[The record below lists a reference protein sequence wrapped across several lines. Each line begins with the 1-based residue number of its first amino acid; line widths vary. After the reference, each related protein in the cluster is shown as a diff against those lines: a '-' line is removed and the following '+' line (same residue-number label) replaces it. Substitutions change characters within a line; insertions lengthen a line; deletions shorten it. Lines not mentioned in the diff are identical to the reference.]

1 MATHPAPPAAPAPF
15 SADAAVVRALEA
27 RLRQRV
33 KGEVRFDEGSRAL
46 YATDSSNYRQVPI
59 GIVCPRDTDDV
70 VAAVAACREFG
81 APVLSRGAGTS
92 LAGQCCNVAVILDF
106 SRHLNRILTIDS
118 ARRQAR
124 VQPGVVLDR
133 LRDEAERVGLTFG
146 PDPATHR
153 WCTLGGMIGNN
164 SCGVHS
170 VMSGK
175 TDDNIDELD
184 VLTYDGLRM
193 RVGATTPAL
202 LEARVREGGRSGEI
216 YAGLARIRDRYGDL
230 VRARFPKIPRR
241 VSGYNLDFL
250 LPENGFHVA
259 RALVGSE
266 GTCVTILEATGR
278 LVPSPPCRSLLVLGF
293 DDIYLAADAVEEVT
307 AEGPIGLEGIDEL
320 LVRHSRKKNLNLKG
334 LDLLPGGRGWLY
346 VEFGADT
353 VAEAE
358 AKAARLMDR
367 LRSRPGAPTMR
378 LFRDPAETQHVWAVR
393 ESSLGATSFVPGE
406 GKNWEGWEDAAV
418 PPARLGEYLRRL
430 RRLMAEFHYSGSL
443 YGHFGQGCV
452 HTRINFDLK
461 TPDGIAAYRRF
472 VEEAADLVVEL
483 GGSISGEHGDGQSRG
498 ELLPR
503 MYGPEL
509 MEAFRA
515 FKALWDPE
523 NKMNPGKLVSPY
535 RLDEHLRVQQYN
547 PAEMRTHFAYP
558 VEGSLADAAMRCV
571 GVGKC
576 RKTDGGAMCP
586 SYMATGDEQHTTRGR
601 ARLLF
606 EMLQGEVITEG
617 FRSEAVKDALDLCL
631 SCKSCKSECPTGVD
645 MAAYKA
651 EFLAHYYDGR
661 RRPLRS
667 YAFGLINHWGAMAE
681 YVPRL
686 ANVFMTVPPFS
697 SLVKWALDVAPERRL
712 PTFAARSFRR
722 GFLAGQ
728 KQEARSK
735 KQEDQQSSG
744 AGPAPE
750 RRTLSEPRE
759 RRVEGRIPLA
769 SPEPAGRPF
778 GGGGSPESR
787 RVLLWPDCS
796 NNYFHPEVAHAAVAV
811 LESAGFAVDIPRVR
825 LCCGRPLYDHGML
838 TAARRRLVEI
848 LESLRDD
855 IEAGTPIVGL
865 EPSCVSVFRDELLRF
880 FPDDALARKLSQQ
893 TLFLT
898 EFLVKHGAVPDG
910 ALTGQAV
917 VHPHC
922 HERASLCLDDDIA
935 VLKKSGLDFT
945 VLDAGCCG
953 MAGAFGFERDHYA
966 VSMQVGERALLPAVR
981 DAASDTVIITN
992 GFSCREQ
999 ITQTTGRRVW
1009 HIAEL
1014 LARVLPPT
1022 RPSGA

>member
-1 MATHPAPPAAPAPF
+1 MATHPASPAAPAPF
-15 SADAAVVRALEA
+15 HAGAATHRALES
-27 RLRQRV
+27 RLRERV
-33 KGEVRFDEGSRAL
+33 KGEVRFDAGSRAL
-46 YATDSSNYRQVPI
+46 YATDSSNYRQVPV
-59 GIVCPRDTDDV
+59 GIICPRDADDV

-81 APVLSRGAGTS
+81 VPVLSRGAGTS

-106 SRHLNRILTIDS
+106 SRHCDAILGIDPE
-118 ARRQAR
+118 RRQAR

-133 LRDEAERVGLTFG
+133 LRDAAERVGLTFG

-153 WCTLGGMIGNN
+153 WCTIGGMIGNN

-184 VLTYDGLRM
+184 ILTYDGVRM
-193 RVGATTPAL
+193 RVGATPPEA
-202 LEARVREGGRSGEI
+202 LEARIREGGRIGEI

-250 LPENGFHVA
+250 LPENGFNVA

-266 GTCVTILEATGR
+266 GTCVTILEATAR

-293 DDIYLAADAVEEVT
+293 TDIYLAADAVEEVT
-307 AEGPIGLEGIDEL
+307 AAGPIGLEGVDEL
-320 LVRHSRKKNLNLKG
+320 LVRHSRKKNLNSSG
-334 LDLLPGGRGWLY
+334 LALLPEGQGWLY
-346 VEFGADT
+346 VEFGGGSA
-353 VAEAE
+353 VEAE
-358 AKAARLMDR
+358 AKAAGLMARLG
-367 LRSRPGAPTMR
+367 SRPDAPSMR
-378 LFRDPAETQHVWAVR
+378 LFRDAMETHHVWAVR
-393 ESSLGATSFVPGE
+393 ESALGATSFVPGE
-406 GKNWEGWEDAAV
+406 AKNWEGWEDAAV

-430 RRLMAEFHYSGSL
+430 RRLMAEYRYTGSL

-461 TPDGIAAYRRF
+461 TARGIALYRRF
-472 VEEAADLVVEL
+472 VEQAADLVIEL
-483 GGSISGEHGDGQSRG
+483 GGSLSGEHGDGQSRG

-503 MYGPEL
+503 MFGEEL
-509 MEAFRA
+509 MEAFRE
-515 FKALWDPE
+515 FKALWDPG
-523 NKMNPGKLVSPY
+523 NRMNPGKLISPY
-535 RLDEHLRVQQYN
+535 RLDEHLRVQQYH
-547 PAEMRTHFAYP
+547 PPDVRTHFAYP

-586 SYMATGDEQHTTRGR
+586 SYMATGEEQHSTRGR
-601 ARLLF
+601 ARLLY
-606 EMLQGEVITEG
+606 EMLQGEVVTEG

-651 EFLAHYYDGR
+651 EFLAHYYEGR

-686 ANVFMTVPPFS
+686 ANFFMRAPPFGAAI
-697 SLVKWALDVAPERRL
+697 KWALDVAPERSL
-712 PTFAARSFRR
+712 PAFASRSFRR
-722 GFLAGQ
+722 SF
-728 KQEARSK
+728 ES
-735 KQEDQQSSG
+735 
-744 AGPAPE
+744 
-750 RRTLSEPRE
+750 
-759 RRVEGRIPLA
+759 RVPD
-769 SPEPAGRPF
+769 
-778 GGGGSPESR
+778 PESR

-796 NNYFHPEVAHAAVAV
+796 NNYFHPEVARAAVSV
-811 LESAGFAVDIPRVR
+811 LEAAGYTVDIPRER

-848 LESLRDD
+848 LEALRGE

-880 FPDDALARKLSQQ
+880 FPDDPLAQKLSRQA
-893 TLFLT
+893 LFLT
-898 EFLVKHGAVPDG
+898 EFLVRAGKLPSGGMRGRAI
-910 ALTGQAV
+910 

-935 VLKKSGLDFT
+935 VLKATGLDLT

-953 MAGAFGFERDHYA
+953 MAGAFGFERDHFE
-966 VSMQVGERALLPAVR
+966 VSRTVGERVLLPAVR
-981 DAASDTVIITN
+981 AASPETYIVTN

-999 ITQTTGRRVW
+999 ITQMTGRRVW
-1009 HIAEL
+1009 HVAEV
-1014 LARVLPPT
+1014 LAKGLDRQ
-1022 RPSGA
+1022 A

>member
-1 MATHPAPPAAPAPF
+1 MATHPALFAAPLPF
-15 SADAAVVRALEA
+15 HAGADIVRALEA
-27 RLRQRV
+27 RLRQAV
-33 KGEVRFDEGSRAL
+33 TGEVQFDPASRAL

-59 GIVCPRDTDDV
+59 GIVCPRNMDDV
-70 VAAVAACREFG
+70 AATVAACREYG

-92 LAGQCCNVAVILDF
+92 LAGQCCNVAVVMDF
-106 SRHLNRILTIDS
+106 SRHLDRILAIDRE
-118 ARRQAR
+118 RRQAH

-184 VLTYDGLRM
+184 ILTYDGVRM
-193 RVGATTPAL
+193 RVGATPPDM
-202 LEARVREGGRSGEI
+202 LEAHIREGGRVGEI

-230 VRARFPKIPRR
+230 VRAQFPKIPRR

-250 LPENGFHVA
+250 LPENGFNVA

-266 GTCVTILEATGR
+266 GTCVTILEVTAR

-293 DDIYLAADAVEEVT
+293 ADIYLAADAIEAVT
-307 AEGPIGLEGIDEL
+307 DAGPIGLEGIDEL
-320 LVRHSRKKNLNLKG
+320 LVRHSRKKNLNAKG
-334 LDLLPGGRGWLY
+334 LALLPEGQGWLY

-353 VAEAE
+353 TAEAE
-358 AKAARLMDR
+358 AQASRLMER
-367 LRSRPGAPTMR
+367 LRARPGAPSMR

-393 ESSLGATSFVPGE
+393 ESALGATSFVPGE
-406 GKNWEGWEDAAV
+406 AKNWEGWEDAAV

-430 RRLMAEFHYSGSL
+430 RQLMGEYRYTGSL

-461 TPDGIAAYRRF
+461 TADGISAYRRF

-509 MEAFRA
+509 MQAFRE
-515 FKALWDPE
+515 FKAVWDPG
-523 NKMNPGKLVSPY
+523 NRMNPGKLISPY
-535 RLDEHLRVQQYN
+535 RLDEHLRVQHYH
-547 PAEMRTHFAYP
+547 PAEVRTHFAYP
-558 VEGSLADAAMRCV
+558 VEGSLADAALRCV

-586 SYMATGDEQHTTRGR
+586 SYMATGDERHTTRGR

-606 EMLQGEVITEG
+606 EMLQGEVVTEG
-617 FRSEAVKDALDLCL
+617 FRSESVKDALDLCL

-651 EFLAHYYDGR
+651 EFLAQYYEGR

-667 YAFGLINHWGAMAE
+667 YGFGLINHWGAVAE
-681 YVPRL
+681 HAPRL
-686 ANVFMTVPPFS
+686 ANFFMAAPPFS
-697 SLVKWALDVAPERRL
+697 SAIKWALDVAPERRL
-712 PTFAARSFRR
+712 PAFARRSFRR
-722 GFLAGQ
+722 SFLA
-728 KQEARSK
+728 ES
-735 KQEDQQSSG
+735 
-744 AGPAPE
+744 
-750 RRTLSEPRE
+750 
-759 RRVEGRIPLA
+759 RIPN
-769 SPEPAGRPF
+769 
-778 GGGGSPESR
+778 PESR
-787 RVLLWPDCS
+787 SAGPQSPVPSPPTRVLLWPDCS

-811 LESAGFAVDIPRVR
+811 LEHAGFVVDIPRER

-838 TAARRRLVEI
+838 TAAKRRLVEI
-848 LESLRDD
+848 LDSLRGE

-865 EPSCVSVFRDELLRF
+865 EPSCISVFRDELLRF
-880 FPDDALARKLSQQ
+880 FPDDPLASRLSRQA
-893 TLFLT
+893 LFLT
-898 EFLVKHGAVPDG
+898 EFLVKTGTVPSLG
-910 ALTGQAV
+910 MQGRAI

-922 HERASLCLDDDIA
+922 HERASLCLDDDLA
-935 VLKKSGLDFT
+935 VLKATGLELT

-953 MAGAFGFERDHYA
+953 MAGAFGFERDHFD
-966 VSMQVGERALLPAVR
+966 VSRAVGERVLLPAVR
-981 DAASDTVIITN
+981 EAPPDAYIVTN

-999 ITQTTGRRVW
+999 ITQLTGRRVW
-1009 HIAEL
+1009 HVAEL
-1014 LARVLPPT
+1014 LEQGLAGHRSSEAPRRAR
-1022 RPSGA
+1022 

>member
-1 MATHPAPPAAPAPF
+1 
-15 SADAAVVRALEA
+15 
-27 RLRQRV
+27 
-33 KGEVRFDEGSRAL
+33 
-46 YATDSSNYRQVPI
+46 
-59 GIVCPRDTDDV
+59 
-70 VAAVAACREFG
+70 
-81 APVLSRGAGTS
+81 
-92 LAGQCCNVAVILDF
+92 VAVIIDV
-106 SRHLNRILTIDS
+106 SKHCDAILEID
-118 ARRQAR
+118 ADRRQAR
-124 VQPGVVLDR
+124 IQPGVVLDR

-184 VLTYDGLRM
+184 ILTYDGLRM
-193 RVGATTPAL
+193 RVGATPPEM
-202 LEARVREGGRSGEI
+202 LETIIQEGGRRGAI
-216 YAGLARIRDRYGDL
+216 YAGLRDLRDRYGAL

-266 GTCVTILEATGR
+266 GTCVTVLEATAR

-293 DDIYLAADAVEEVT
+293 DDVYLAADVVEVVT
-307 AEGPIGLEGIDEL
+307 AFGPIGLEGIDEL
-320 LVRHSRKKNLNLKG
+320 LVRHSRKKNLNAKG
-334 LDLLPGGRGWLY
+334 LALLPEGQGWLF

-353 VAEAE
+353 MPEAE
-358 AKAARLMDR
+358 ACAQRLMEAMR
-367 LRSRPGAPTMR
+367 ARPGAPSMR
-378 LFRDPAETQHVWAVR
+378 LFRDPIETQHVWAVR
-393 ESSLGATSFVPGE
+393 ESALGATSFVPGE

-418 PPARLGEYLRRL
+418 PPARLGDYLRRL
-430 RRLMAEFHYSGSL
+430 RRLMATFNYTGSL

-461 TPDGIAAYRRF
+461 TTEGVAAFRRF
-472 VEEAADLVVEL
+472 VEEAADLVVSL
-483 GGSISGEHGDGQSRG
+483 GGSLSGEHGDGQSRA

-503 MYGPEL
+503 MYGEEL
-509 MEAFRA
+509 MQAFRE
-515 FKALWDPE
+515 FKAIWDPD
-523 NKMNPGKLVSPY
+523 NKMNPGKLIHPY
-535 RLDEHLRVQQYN
+535 RLDEHLRVQQYHP
-547 PAEMRTHFAYP
+547 PAVDTHFAYP
-558 VEGSLADAAMRCV
+558 VEGSLADAALRCV

-586 SYMATGDEQHTTRGR
+586 SFMASRDEQHSTRGR

-631 SCKSCKSECPTGVD
+631 SCKSCKTECPTGVD

-651 EFLAHYYDGR
+651 EFLARYYEGR

-681 YVPRL
+681 YVPWL
-686 ANVFMTVPPFS
+686 ANFFTQVPPFS
-697 SLVKWALDVAPERRL
+697 SVVRWALDMAPERRM
-712 PTFAARSFRR
+712 PAFARRSFRR
-722 GFLAGQ
+722 AFLA
-728 KQEARSK
+728 ES
-735 KQEDQQSSG
+735 
-744 AGPAPE
+744 
-750 RRTLSEPRE
+750 
-759 RRVEGRIPLA
+759 RIPN
-769 SPEPAGRPF
+769 PEP
-778 GGGGSPESR
+778 R

-796 NNYFHPEVAHAAVAV
+796 TNYFHPEIAHAAAAV
-811 LESAGFAVDIPRVR
+811 LSAAGFHVDIPRER

-848 LESLRDD
+848 LEGLRGE
-855 IEAGTPIVGL
+855 IEAGTPIVAL

-880 FPDDALARKLSQQ
+880 FPDDPRARKLSEQ
-893 TLFLT
+893 TFFLT
-898 EFLVKHGAVPDG
+898 EFLVKTGTVPDARIEG
-910 ALTGQAV
+910 RAI

-935 VLKKSGLDFT
+935 VLKKTGLDFT

-953 MAGAFGFERDHYA
+953 MAGAFGFEHDHYE
-966 VSMQVGERALLPAVR
+966 VSMQIGERVLLPAVR
-981 DAASDTVIITN
+981 DAAPDTFIVTN

-1009 HIAEL
+1009 HLAQL
-1014 LARVLPPT
+1014 LARAH
-1022 RPSGA
+1022 PSVKRHKKRGSGDRA

>member
-1 MATHPAPPAAPAPF
+1 MTTHAVQSAAPAPF
-15 SADAAVVRALEA
+15 SADARVVRALEA
-27 RLRQRV
+27 TLRARL
-33 KGEVRFDEGSRAL
+33 KGEVRFDAASRAL

-59 GIVCPRDTDDV
+59 GVVLPRDTDDII
-70 VAAVAACREFG
+70 AAVAACREAG
-81 APVLSRGAGTS
+81 APVLTRGAGTS
-92 LAGQCCNVAVILDF
+92 LAGQCCNVAVIIDV
-106 SRHLNRILTIDS
+106 SKHCDAILGIDTLS
-118 ARRQAR
+118 RQALI
-124 VQPGVVLDR
+124 QPGVVLDR
-133 LRDEAERVGLTFG
+133 LRDAAERVGLTFG

-184 VLTYDGLRM
+184 ILTYDGVRM
-193 RVGATTPAL
+193 RVGATPPEML
-202 LEARVREGGRSGEI
+202 DRIIREGGRRGAI
-216 YAGLARIRDRYGDL
+216 YAGLRDLRDRYGDL
-230 VRARFPKIPRR
+230 VRSRFPKIPRR

-266 GTCVTILEATGR
+266 GTCVTVLEATAR

-293 DDIYLAADAVEEVT
+293 DDVYLAADAVDVVT
-307 AEGPIGLEGIDEL
+307 AFGPIGLEGIDEV
-320 LVRHSRKKNLNLKG
+320 LVRHSRKKHLNAKG
-334 LDLLPGGRGWLY
+334 LALLPEGQGWLY

-353 VAEAE
+353 MPEAE
-358 AKAARLMDR
+358 ARAQRLMDA
-367 LRSRPGAPTMR
+367 LRASPGAPSMR
-378 LFRDPAETQHVWAVR
+378 LFRDPVETQHVWAVR
-393 ESSLGATSFVPGE
+393 ESALGATSFVPGE

-418 PPARLGEYLRRL
+418 PPSRLGEYLRRL
-430 RRLMAEFHYSGSL
+430 RQLMAEFNYTGSL

-461 TPDGIAAYRRF
+461 TAEGIAAYRRF
-472 VEEAADLVVEL
+472 VEQAADLVVSM
-483 GGSISGEHGDGQSRG
+483 GGSLSGEHGDGQSRA

-503 MYGPEL
+503 MFGEEL
-509 MEAFRA
+509 MQAFRE
-515 FKALWDPE
+515 FKAIWDPA
-523 NKMNPGKLVSPY
+523 NKMNPGKLINPY
-535 RLDEHLRVQQYN
+535 RLDEHLRVQQYHP
-547 PAEMRTHFAYP
+547 PAVDTHFAYP
-558 VEGSLADAAMRCV
+558 VEGSLADATLRCV

-586 SYMATGDEQHTTRGR
+586 SYMATRDEQHTTRGR

-606 EMLQGEVITEG
+606 EMLQGEVITDG

-631 SCKSCKSECPTGVD
+631 SCKSCKTECPTGVD

-651 EFLAHYYDGR
+651 EFLAHYYEGR

-667 YAFGLINHWGAMAE
+667 YAFGLINHWGALAE
-681 YVPRL
+681 YAPWL
-686 ANVFMTVPPFS
+686 ANFFTQVPPFS
-697 SLVKWALDVAPERRL
+697 TVVRWALDMAPARRM
-712 PTFAARSFRR
+712 PAFAPRSFRR
-722 GFLAGQ
+722 GFLAAKEPEDKRQ
-728 KQEARSK
+728 KTEG
-735 KQEDQQSSG
+735 G
-744 AGPAPE
+744 A
-750 RRTLSEPRE
+750 PR
-759 RRVEGRIPLA
+759 
-769 SPEPAGRPF
+769 
-778 GGGGSPESR
+778 GGGGFSLDRYVGAQASTSIPSPESRIPNPESR

-796 NNYFHPEVAHAAVAV
+796 NNYFHPEVAHAAAAV
-811 LESAGFAVDIPRVR
+811 LEAAGFHVDIPRER

-838 TAARRRLVEI
+838 SAARRRLVEI
-848 LESLRDD
+848 LTSLRTE

-880 FPDDALARKLSQQ
+880 FPEDPLARKLSEQ
-893 TLFLT
+893 TFFLT
-898 EFLVKHGAVPDG
+898 EFLVKTGTIPDARLEG
-910 ALTGQAV
+910 RAI

-935 VLKKSGLDFT
+935 VLKRTGLDFT

-953 MAGAFGFERDHYA
+953 MAGAFGFERDHYK
-966 VSMQVGERALLPAVR
+966 VSMQVGERVLLPAVR
-981 DAASDTVIITN
+981 EAGPETFIVTN

-1014 LARVLPPT
+1014 LARALPPT
-1022 RPSGA
+1022 RPGGA

>member
-1 MATHPAPPAAPAPF
+1 MATHSASSVAPPPF
-15 SADAAVVRALEA
+15 RADAAVHRALES
-27 RLRQRV
+27 RLRQTVR
-33 KGEVRFDEGSRAL
+33 GEVQFDAASRAL

-59 GIVCPRDTDDV
+59 GVVCPRDSDDI
-70 VAAVAACREFG
+70 VAAVAVCREFG

-92 LAGQCCNVAVILDF
+92 LAGQCCNVAVVLDF
-106 SRHLNRILTIDS
+106 SRHCHAILAVDP

-175 TDDNIDELD
+175 TDANIDELD
-184 VLTYDGLRM
+184 ILTYDGVRM
-193 RVGATTPAL
+193 RVGATPPEA
-202 LEARVREGGRSGEI
+202 LEARIREGGRVGEI

-230 VRARFPKIPRR
+230 VRAQFPKIPRR

-250 LPENGFHVA
+250 LPESGFNVA

-266 GTCVTILEATGR
+266 GTCVTILEVTAR
-278 LVPSPPCRSLLVLGF
+278 LVPSPPCRSLLLLGF
-293 DDIYLAADAVEEVT
+293 ADIYLAADAVGDIT
-307 AEGPIGLEGIDEL
+307 AAGPIGLEGIDEL
-320 LVRHSRKKNLNLKG
+320 LVRHSRKKNLNSKG
-334 LDLLPGGRGWLY
+334 LALLPEGQGWLY

-353 VAEAE
+353 TAEAE
-358 AKAARLMDR
+358 AQAARLRAR
-367 LRSRPGAPTMR
+367 LESRPGAPSMR
-378 LFRDPAETQHVWAVR
+378 LFRDPVETQHVWAVR
-393 ESSLGATSFVPGE
+393 ESALGATSFVPGE
-406 GKNWEGWEDAAV
+406 AKNWEGWEDAAV

-430 RRLMAEFHYSGSL
+430 RRLMGEFRYTGSL

-452 HTRINFDLK
+452 HTRIDFDLK
-461 TPDGIAAYRRF
+461 TADGIAAYRRF
-472 VEEAADLVVEL
+472 VEEASDLVVEL

-503 MYGPEL
+503 MYGEDL
-509 MEAFRA
+509 MQAFRE
-515 FKALWDPE
+515 FKAVWDPG
-523 NKMNPGKLVSPY
+523 NRMNPGKLISPY
-535 RLDEHLRVQQYN
+535 RLDEHLRVPQYR
-547 PAEMRTHFAYP
+547 PAEVRTHFAYP

-586 SYMATGDEQHTTRGR
+586 SYMATGEEQHTTRGR

-606 EMLQGEVITEG
+606 EMLQGEVVTEG

-651 EFLAHYYDGR
+651 EFLAHYYEGR

-681 YVPRL
+681 YAPRV
-686 ANVFMTVPPFS
+686 ANFFMEAPPFS
-697 SLVKWALDVAPERRL
+697 SLIKWALDVAPERRL

-722 GFLAGQ
+722 SFRAT
-728 KQEARSK
+728 
-735 KQEDQQSSG
+735 
-744 AGPAPE
+744 PE
-750 RRTLSEPRE
+750 SP
-759 RRVEGRIPLA
+759 IPN
-769 SPEPAGRPF
+769 PQ
-778 GGGGSPESR
+778 SR

-796 NNYFHPEVAHAAVAV
+796 NNYFHPEVARAAVAV
-811 LESAGFAVDIPRVR
+811 LEHAGFDVDIPRER

-838 TAARRRLVEI
+838 TAAKRRLVEI
-848 LESLRDD
+848 LESLRGE

-865 EPSCVSVFRDELLRF
+865 EPSCISVFRDEMLRF
-880 FPDDALARKLSQQ
+880 FPGDPLALRLSQQ
-893 TLFLT
+893 ALFLT
-898 EFLVKHGAVPDG
+898 EFLVKTGTVP
-910 ALTGQAV
+910 ALGMQGRAL

-922 HERASLCLDDDIA
+922 HERASLCLDDDLT
-935 VLKKSGLDFT
+935 VLKATGLDLN

-953 MAGAFGFERDHYA
+953 MAGAFGFERDHYE
-966 VSMQVGERALLPAVR
+966 VSRAVGERVLLPAVR
-981 DAASDTVIITN
+981 EAPPETYIVTN

-999 ITQTTGRRVW
+999 ITQLAGRRVW
-1009 HIAEL
+1009 HVAEL
-1014 LARVLPPT
+1014 LEKGLAR
-1022 RPSGA
+1022 SG

>member
-1 MATHPAPPAAPAPF
+1 MLRAPPALGPDACPAGSVMSTPALSPASPVSAAPAPF
-15 SADAAVVRALEA
+15 AAGPAVLRDLEA
-27 RLRQRV
+27 ALRRRI
-33 KGEVRFDEGSRAL
+33 KGDVRFDAGSRAL

-59 GIVCPRDTDDV
+59 GIVCPRDAGDV
-70 VAAVAACREFG
+70 LAALAACREFG

-106 SRHLNRILTIDS
+106 SRHLNGILAIDPD
-118 ARRQAR
+118 RRQAR

-184 VLTYDGLRM
+184 VLTYDGVRM
-193 RVGATTPAL
+193 RVGATPPDL
-202 LEARVREGGRSGEI
+202 IEARIREGGRVGGI

-230 VRARFPKIPRR
+230 VRAQFPKIPRR

-266 GTCVTILEATGR
+266 GTCVTILEATAR

-293 DDIYLAADAVEEVT
+293 TDVYLAADAVEEVT
-307 AEGPIGLEGIDEL
+307 AAGPIGLEGIDEL
-320 LVRHSRKKNLNLKG
+320 LVRHSRRKNLNSKG
-334 LDLLPGGRGWLY
+334 LALLPEGQGWLY

-353 VAEAE
+353 VAGAE
-358 AKAARLMDR
+358 AQASRLMER
-367 LRSRPGAPTMR
+367 LGSRPGAPAMR
-378 LFRDPAETQHVWAVR
+378 LFRDPIETAHVWAVR
-393 ESSLGATSFVPGE
+393 ESALGATSFVPGE
-406 GKNWEGWEDAAV
+406 AKNWEGWEDAAV

-430 RRLMAEFHYSGSL
+430 RRLMAEYGYTGSL

-461 TPDGIAAYRRF
+461 TAGGIAAYRRF
-472 VEEAADLVVEL
+472 VESAADLVVEM
-483 GGSISGEHGDGQSRG
+483 GGSLSGEHGDGQSRG

-503 MYGPEL
+503 MYGDEL
-509 MEAFRA
+509 MQAFRE
-515 FKALWDPE
+515 FKAIWDPG
-523 NKMNPGKLVSPY
+523 NRMNPGKLISPY
-535 RLDEHLRVQQYN
+535 RLDEHLRVQQYR
-547 PAEMRTHFAYP
+547 PAEVPTHFAYP

-576 RKTDGGAMCP
+576 RKVDGGAMCP
-586 SYMATGDEQHTTRGR
+586 SYMATGEERYTTRGR

-606 EMLQGEVITEG
+606 EMLQGEVVTDG
-617 FRSEAVKDALDLCL
+617 FRSESVKDALDLCL

-651 EFLAHYYDGR
+651 EFLAHYYEGR

-681 YVPRL
+681 YAPRL
-686 ANVFMTVPPFS
+686 ANFFMATRPFGPAI
-697 SLVKWALDVAPERRL
+697 KWALDVAPERRL
-712 PTFAARSFRR
+712 PAFASRSFRR
-722 GFLAGQ
+722 SYLA
-728 KQEARSK
+728 
-735 KQEDQQSSG
+735 
-744 AGPAPE
+744 
-750 RRTLSEPRE
+750 EPR
-759 RRVEGRIPLA
+759 IPN
-769 SPEPAGRPF
+769 
-778 GGGGSPESR
+778 PESR

-796 NNYFHPEVAHAAVAV
+796 NNYFHPAVARAAVAV
-811 LESAGFAVDIPRVR
+811 LEHAGFTVDIPRDR

-838 TAARRRLVEI
+838 TAARRRLAEI
-848 LESLRDD
+848 LESLRGE
-855 IEAGTPIVGL
+855 IEAGTPIIGL
-865 EPSCVSVFRDELLRF
+865 EPSCISVFRDELLRL
-880 FPDDALARKLSQQ
+880 FPDDPLAWKLSQQ
-893 TLFLT
+893 ARFLT
-898 EFLVKHGAVPDG
+898 EFLVKAGAVPSPEMHG
-910 ALTGQAV
+910 RAI

-922 HERASLCLDDDIA
+922 HERASLCLDDDLA
-935 VLKKSGLDFT
+935 VLKATGLDLT

-953 MAGAFGFERDHYA
+953 MAGAFGFERDHYE
-966 VSMQVGERALLPAVR
+966 VSRAVGERVLLPAVR
-981 DAASDTVIITN
+981 AAAPDTYIVTN

-999 ITQTTGRRVW
+999 ITQFTGRRVW
-1009 HIAEL
+1009 HVAEL
-1014 LARVLPPT
+1014 LAQGLAGR
-1022 RPSGA
+1022 A